1 MSGDRGARCPQCST
15 MSHWTA
21 EIILP
26 PLVPGADAESIW
38 YYQCPRCS
46 RIWVPAAPNALWP
59 PRDLLLREGAP

>member
-26 PLVPGADAESIW
+26 PLVPGADAE
-38 YYQCPRCS
+38 
-46 RIWVPAAPNALWP
+46 
-59 PRDLLLREGAP
+59 